1 MLSLMQDEGPG
12 EQNFGLSRWIR
23 KEGRDNILMQVIQV
37 GQKQR
42 RKRKIKQN
50 EQEDDKLKNSR
61 QERQLLEKSRRRN
74 LKLLTYHI

>member
-1 MLSLMQDEGPG
+1 MRAQENKTLDYLD
-12 EQNFGLSRWIR
+12 GLEK
-23 KEGRDNILMQVIQV
+23 KESDNILMQVIQV